1 LKNTSFKL
9 LSLPDDVPFIEGERV
24 EVTEGDSVGG
34 GVGDCVGGLVVR
46 FIYKSVSEDRCE
58 GFALEYKTN
67 LDADWTVQNE
77 WYLHEDFV
85 NGKWKVGMQV
95 IPIENDDASME
106 FRFVNLDSNATML
119 FIDDV
124 SVYGK

>member
-1 LKNTSFKL
+1 VVNY
-9 LSLPDDVPFIEGERV
+9 DE
-24 EVTEGDSVGG
+24 
-34 GVGDCVGGLVVR
+34 LVVR

-58 GFALEYKTN
+58 GFAMEYKTN
-67 LDADWTVQNE
+67 LDTDWTVQNE

-85 NGKWKVGMQV
+85 NGMWEVGMQI
-95 IPIENDDASME
+95 IPVESDDTSME
-106 FRFVNLDSNATML
+106 FRFISFDSNATML